1 MPVEKRE
8 IGKYTLRCQE
18 DAPSTASTVV
28 PDSDV
33 EVVPP
38 EPPTE
43 VVSASQPV
51 LDAPLVTDGVDEP
64 AGSDVLPAEV
74 IDDDRTG
81 PVRWIAGFG
90 SACEWVFGFFS
101 LVVGLAVLA
110 SLPILQ
116 LLSLGYLLEASGR
129 VARTGR
135 LSAGFIG
142 IRKAARIGS
151 LVFGTWLVLL
161 PLQLVS
167 DFWYSSYLIDAQ
179 SDITRGWRVALLV
192 LTTVM
197 LVHIIT
203 AWYCGGRLRH
213 FFWPLLAPFSLF
225 LWVCRLALAQLAT
238 AAFRESYAGHVA
250 RDLLHV
256 RPLYEWFVPAM
267 LIHGF
272 WRGGMWS
279 RCRDGVWDF
288 VTSLRLPYYFWLG
301 LRGFLGAMAWL
312 FLPVVLFMAA
322 TSLPPP
328 AGVLLGLLGAL
339 LLFLVALYLPFLQA
353 HFAAEN
359 RLKAMFQLG
368 RVRADFRR
376 APVAFW
382 IALLVTLLFAL
393 PLYMLMIEATP
404 REVVFLPSLFF
415 VAFILPAR
423 LLTGWAVGRA
433 RRRDRPSHFLLRWSA
448 RFASLPVAGFY
459 VLIVFFTRY
468 TSWHG
473 VWSLFEQHAFLIPA
487 PFLSV

>member
-8 IGKYTLRCQE
+8 IGKYTLHSPE
-18 DAPSTASTVV
+18 AAPASASTAI

-33 EVVPP
+33 EVVPSDVGP
-38 EPPTE
+38 APQ
-43 VVSASQPV
+43 VV
-51 LDAPLVTDGVDEP
+51 LDALLVADDVDDP
-64 AGSDVLPAEV
+64 AGSDLVPAEV
-74 IDDDRTG
+74 MENERTW
-81 PVRWIAGFG
+81 PARWISRFG

-101 LVVGLAVLA
+101 LAVGLAVLA
-110 SLPILQ
+110 SLPLLQ
-116 LLSLGYLLEASGR
+116 LLSLGYLLEVSGR
-129 VARTGR
+129 IARTRR
-135 LSAGFIG
+135 LRAGLIG
-142 IRKAARIGS
+142 VRKAARIGS
-151 LVFGTWLVLL
+151 LVLGTWLMLL
-161 PLQLVS
+161 PLQAVS
-167 DFWYSSYLIDAQ
+167 DYWYSSYLIDAQ
-179 SDITRGWRVALLV
+179 SEVTRQWRVALLI
-192 LTTVM
+192 LTALM
-197 LVHIIT
+197 LLHIVT

-225 LWVCRLALAQLAT
+225 LWVGRLLLAQVAT
-238 AAFRESYAGHVA
+238 GAFRASFAGRVA
-250 RDLLHV
+250 RDLLRV
-256 RPLYEWFVPAM
+256 RPLHEWFVPAM
-267 LIHGF
+267 LVYGI

-279 RCRDGVWDF
+279 RCRDAVWDF
-288 VTSLRLPYYFWLG
+288 ITSLRLPYYFWLG

-312 FLPVVLFMAA
+312 LLPVMLLIGA

-328 AGVLLGLLGAL
+328 AGVLLGLIGAL

-359 RLKAMFQLG
+359 RLGAMFQLG

-393 PLYMLMIEATP
+393 PLYVMMVEVTP
-404 REVVFLPSLFF
+404 REVVFLPSLLF

-433 RRRDRPSHFLLRWSA
+433 RLRDRPRHFLLRWAA
-448 RFASLPVAGFY
+448 RLASLPVAGFY